1 MRCFVGVDGIFA
13 DGKVGQI
20 ARQVLKE
27 LGVRH
32 GVVPDHHPGLL
43 LSHPTLVVDLIH
55 DVETDQLWIQVN
67 IVAGKSNE
75 LLIFLALGAE
85 RPKVIKF

>member
-32 GVVPDHHPGLL
+32 GVVPHPGLL
-43 LSHPTLVVDLIH
+43 LSHATLVVDLAH
-55 DVETDQLWIQVN
+55 EVETDQLRIQVS
-67 IVAGKSNE
+67 IVAGKMVGCN
-75 LLIFLALGAE
+75 
-85 RPKVIKF
+85 